1 MYVDLPSEQR
11 DSHENL
17 VKSLNVQEFEQG
29 LEYAVFIQH
38 TLDPL
43 NLCTVKETLRFVD

>member
-1 MYVDLPSEQR
+1 MQLNSL
-11 DSHENL
+11 ENL
-17 VKSLNVQEFEQG
+17 VKSLNVQEFELG

-43 NLCTVKETLRFVD
+43 NLCTLKETLRFVD